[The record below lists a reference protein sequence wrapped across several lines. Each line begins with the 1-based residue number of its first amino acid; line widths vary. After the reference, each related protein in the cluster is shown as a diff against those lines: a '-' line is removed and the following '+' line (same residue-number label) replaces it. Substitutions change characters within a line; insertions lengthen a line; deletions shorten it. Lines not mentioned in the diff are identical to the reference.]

1 MFFPPVSHRP
11 EDPILF
17 CIDELLNMYD
27 GDDPELTFAGTE
39 DEVAAASKIQAMNRG
54 KLARKEL
61 QEQSDAATKMQ
72 AVQRGKAARKSIG
85 GAEAG
90 EPATADAAA
99 AEEDAVFEGTE
110 DEVAAASKI
119 QAMNRGKLARKELQ
133 EQSDAATKMQAVQ
146 RGKAARKSIGGAEA
160 GEPATADAGPEETAS

>member
-1 MFFPPVSHRP
+1 MFFPHVSHRP

-85 GAEAG
+85 GG
-90 EPATADAAA
+90 WRR
-99 AEEDAVFEGTE
+99 
-110 DEVAAASKI
+110 ASLPR
-119 QAMNRGKLARKELQ
+119 QMHDPRRKPHQ
-133 EQSDAATKMQAVQ
+133 VTMQT
-146 RGKAARKSIGGAEA
+146 SI
-160 GEPATADAGPEETAS
+160 T

>member
-1 MFFPPVSHRP
+1 MRPIPYDQHHLFFSLCGARGRGADEQTGVSAAHKPARADVSKGPNTGEERRCPCCIRSHMFFPPVSHRP

-90 EPATADAAA
+90 EPATADA
-99 AEEDAVFEGTE
+99 
-110 DEVAAASKI
+110 
-119 QAMNRGKLARKELQ
+119 
-133 EQSDAATKMQAVQ
+133 
-146 RGKAARKSIGGAEA
+146 
-160 GEPATADAGPEETAS
+160 GPEETAS